1 MQLIVVFEENT
12 RTGTFYIAGVAD
24 NPKGADKIAAIS
36 LSKGIHYRAYTD
48 TYTFSGSLNRDCYV
62 VYVNNTWL
70 DNTVH
75 EKDDD
80 RILFRKMYFTGDKPS
95 GADIKIYKSED
106 SALKKMDTIVEE
118 LVDPNYEHY
127 DSCEPACVNIR
138 INEAG
143 I

>member
-1 MQLIVVFEENT
+1 MQLTVVFEENV
-12 RTGTFYIAGVAD
+12 RTGTFYIAGIAD
-24 NPKGADKIAAIS
+24 NQGGADKIAAMS
-36 LSKGIHYRAYTD
+36 LSKGIQYRAYTD
-48 TYTFSGSLNRDCYV
+48 TYAFSGSLNRDCYV

-70 DNTVH
+70 DNEVH
-75 EKDDD
+75 EKDND
-80 RILFRKMYFTGDKPS
+80 RSLFRKMYFTGDRPS

-106 SALKKMDTIVEE
+106 SALKKMDTIVED

-127 DSCEPACVNIR
+127 DACEPACVNIR